1 MEMQRL
7 KVYVMTRDQAK
18 KERLEQQLG
27 GFSREN
33 MMQAAKAKAVPPSRV
48 KGREMDEVENME
60 WRYVTT

>member
-1 MEMQRL
+1 
-7 KVYVMTRDQAK
+7 MTRDQAK